1 MDSWR
6 GVSIP
11 ELPGHGPE
19 PLVFDTSS
27 GELAVA
33 AAGPDATLYACGITP
48 YDATHIGHAATF
60 MAWDLLVRAWRDAGH
75 HVTYVQNVTD
85 VDDPL
90 LERAARDGEDW
101 RELADREIDRYR
113 ADMAALRVLPPT
125 RLVGAVEA
133 LGVIERFAGRLAERG
148 ALYGVDRDEY
158 FVRASDEA
166 FGSVSGLDR
175 DEMLELFAERGGDP
189 GRPGKKDP
197 LDALVWLAARPHE
210 PAWASRFGQ
219 GRPGWHVECAAISTE
234 YLGTTF
240 DIQAGGTDLIFP
252 HHEMTASHARV
263 ALEPDAFARHYVH
276 AGMVRLDGEKMSK
289 SLGNLVFVSRL
300 LADGHDPMAIR
311 LAILAHRYRHDWDWT
326 DAGLSAAAER
336 LARWREAVQV
346 AGAGRRRLGLRAA
359 ARPCW
364 LRCGSG
370 SPMTSTPRERWR
382 SWTAGPRTCSRVR
395 YRRRTPGPIW
405 SGTPWTPCSAWSS
418 KSAAPPRPLLRPD
431 PPRRFEAVPVWP
443 WARYRDIGRRYRT
456 PRVRS
461 LR

>member
-60 MAWDLLVRAWRDAGH
+60 LAWDLLVRAWRDAGH

-113 ADMAALRVLPPT
+113 ADMAALRVLPPA

-148 ALYGVDRDEY
+148 ALYDLETDQY
-158 FVRASDEA
+158 FARGSDGA

-175 DEMLELFAERGGDP
+175 GEMLELFAERGGDP

-197 LDALVWLAARPHE
+197 LDALVWLGARPHE

-234 YLGTTF
+234 YLGATF
-240 DIQAGGTDLIFP
+240 DVQAGGTDLIFP
-252 HHEMTASHARV
+252 HHEMSASHARV
-263 ALEPDAFARHYVH
+263 ALDPDAFARHYVH

-300 LADGHDPMAIR
+300 LADGHDPMAVR
-311 LAILAHRYRHDWDWT
+311 LAILAHHYRRDWDWT
-326 DAGLSAAAER
+326 DAGLAAATDR

-346 AGAGRRRLGLRAA
+346 AGSASAPEGPESARRAA
-359 ARPCW
+359 A
-364 LRCGSG
+364 SG
-370 SPMTSTPRERWR
+370 PSSPGRGAAVLAAMRERL
-382 SWTAGPRTCSRVR
+382 ADDLDA
-395 YRRRTPGPIW
+395 PGALAVVDGW
-405 SGTPWTPCSAWSS
+405 AEDVLTG
-418 KSAAPPRPLLRPD
+418 
-431 PPRRFEAVPVWP
+431 AVPAADSGADLV
-443 WARYRDIGRRYRT
+443 RDAVDALLG
-456 PRVRS
+456 VA
-461 LR
+461 L

>member
-19 PLVFDTSS
+19 PLVFDTVS

-33 AAGPDATLYACGITP
+33 AAGPNATLYACGITP

-75 HVTYVQNVTD
+75 QVTYVQNVTD

-90 LERAARDGEDW
+90 LERANRDGEDW
-101 RELADREIDRYR
+101 RGLADREIDRYR

-133 LGVIERFAGRLAERG
+133 LGVIERFAGLLAERG
-148 ALYGVDRDEY
+148 ALYGVDGDEY
-158 FVRASDEA
+158 FSRASDEA

-175 DEMLELFAERGGDP
+175 DEMLVLFAERGGDP

-197 LDALVWLAARPHE
+197 LDALVWLAARPRE

-240 DIQAGGTDLIFP
+240 DVQAGGSDLIFP
-252 HHEMTASHARV
+252 HHEMSASHARV
-263 ALEPDAFARHYVH
+263 ALQPDAFARRYAH

-300 LADGHDPMAIR
+300 LADGHDPMAVR
-311 LAILAHRYRHDWDWT
+311 LAILAHHYRGDWDWT
-326 DAGLSAAAER
+326 DAGLAAAEDR
-336 LARWREAVQV
+336 LARWREAVRV
-346 AGAGRRRLGLRAA
+346 APAASLPAAEALLAAVRERLADDLDAPGALAAVDRWAGAVLRASSTGA
-359 ARPCW
+359 SAT
-364 LRCGSG
+364 GASATGASSSG
-370 SPMTSTPRERWR
+370 ASR
-382 SWTAGPRTCSRVR
+382 SGGDPA
-395 YRRRTPGPIW
+395 
-405 SGTPWTPCSAWSS
+405 
-418 KSAAPPRPLLRPD
+418 SAAGELVRDTVDALLGIT
-431 PPRRFEAVPVWP
+431 V
-443 WARYRDIGRRYRT
+443 
-456 PRVRS
+456 
-461 LR
+461 

>member
-11 ELPGHGPE
+11 DLPGRGPE
-19 PLVFDTSS
+19 PLVFDTAS

-133 LGVIERFAGRLAERG
+133 LGVIERFAGRLAQRG
-148 ALYGVDRDEY
+148 ALYDVDGDEY
-158 FVRASDEA
+158 FARGSDEA
-166 FGSVSGLDR
+166 FGSVSRLDR
-175 DEMLELFAERGGDP
+175 DEMLALFAERGGDP

-197 LDALVWLAARPHE
+197 LDALVWLAARPNE

-240 DIQAGGTDLIFP
+240 DVQAGGTDLIFP
-252 HHEMTASHARV
+252 HHEMSASHARV
-263 ALEPDAFARHYVH
+263 ALEPGAFARHYVH

-300 LADGHDPMAIR
+300 LADGHDPMTVR
-311 LAILAHRYRHDWDWT
+311 LAILAHHYRHDWDWT
-326 DAGLSAAAER
+326 AAGLSAAAVR
-336 LARWREAVQV
+336 LARWREAVQ
-346 AGAGRRRLGLRAA
+346 AAPASPSPLRRL
-359 ARPCW
+359 C
-364 LRCGSG
+364 
-370 SPMTSTPRERWR
+370 
-382 SWTAGPRTCSRVR
+382 
-395 YRRRTPGPIW
+395 
-405 SGTPWTPCSAWSS
+405 
-418 KSAAPPRPLLRPD
+418 
-431 PPRRFEAVPVWP
+431 
-443 WARYRDIGRRYRT
+443 
-456 PRVRS
+456 
-461 LR
+461 

>member
-11 ELPGHGPE
+11 DLPGHGPE

-27 GELAVA
+27 GALAVA

-90 LERAARDGEDW
+90 LERAARDGEGW

-133 LGVIERFAGRLAERG
+133 LGVIERFAGRLAQRG
-148 ALYGVDRDEY
+148 ALYDLEADQY
-158 FVRASDEA
+158 FARGSDEA
-166 FGSVSGLDR
+166 FGSVSRLDR
-175 DEMLELFAERGGDP
+175 DEMLALFAERGGDP

-197 LDALVWLAARPHE
+197 LDALVWLTARPNE

-252 HHEMTASHARV
+252 HHEMSASHARV
-263 ALEPDAFARHYVH
+263 ALEPGAFARHYVH

-300 LADGHDPMAIR
+300 LADGHDPMAVR
-311 LAILAHRYRHDWDWT
+311 LAILAHHYRRDWDWT
-326 DAGLSAAAER
+326 DAGLSAAADR
-336 LARWREAVQV
+336 LARWRDAVQV
-346 AGAGRRRLGLRAA
+346 AVAADSPASPDGPERGQPERGRAVLAAMRERLADDLDAPGALAVVDGWAEDVLAGAGPAPDSGADLVRDAVDALLGVVL
-359 ARPCW
+359 
-364 LRCGSG
+364 
-370 SPMTSTPRERWR
+370 
-382 SWTAGPRTCSRVR
+382 
-395 YRRRTPGPIW
+395 
-405 SGTPWTPCSAWSS
+405 
-418 KSAAPPRPLLRPD
+418 
-431 PPRRFEAVPVWP
+431 
-443 WARYRDIGRRYRT
+443 
-456 PRVRS
+456 
-461 LR
+461 

>member
-90 LERAARDGEDW
+90 LERATRDGEDW

-133 LGVIERFAGRLAERG
+133 LGVIERFAGRLAQRG
-148 ALYGVDRDEY
+148 ALYDLEADQY
-158 FVRASDEA
+158 FARGSDEA
-166 FGSVSGLDR
+166 FGSVSRLDR
-175 DEMLELFAERGGDP
+175 GEMLALFAERGGDP

-197 LDALVWLAARPHE
+197 LDALVWLAARPNE

-252 HHEMTASHARV
+252 HHEMSASHARV
-263 ALEPDAFARHYVH
+263 ALEPGAFARHYVH

-300 LADGHDPMAIR
+300 LADGHDPMAVR
-311 LAILAHRYRHDWDWT
+311 LAILAHHYRRDWDWT
-326 DAGLSAAAER
+326 DAGLSAAADR
-336 LARWREAVQV
+336 LARWRDAVQV
-346 AGAGRRRLGLRAA
+346 AAA
-359 ARPCW
+359 AGP
-364 LRCGSG
+364 SS
-370 SPMTSTPRERWR
+370 SPGGPERGQAVLAAMRERLADDLDAPGALAVVDGWAEDVL
-382 SWTAGPRTCSRVR
+382 AGVVPAADSGADLVR
-395 YRRRTPGPIW
+395 D
-405 SGTPWTPCSAWSS
+405 AVD
-418 KSAAPPRPLLRPD
+418 ALLGV
-431 PPRRFEAVPVWP
+431 A
-443 WARYRDIGRRYRT
+443 
-456 PRVRS
+456 
-461 LR
+461 L